1 MFFTVIL
8 CLTFCVL
15 YYNKMPYF
23 FIFYTDT
30 LCLTFHALN
39 CYPMPYF
46 LCSLLIHYAVLNC
59 YPMPYFL
66 CSAVIHYALLF
77 MLFTDTLCFIIWFF
91 FTDTLCLY
99 YSLCLTF
106 WCTLCPSHS
115 RPPARWVGPARVQCP
130 VLRSPSGWQVLT
142 DWHWPRTDKGQNSSN
157 KHLKIWYMFNIWLII
172 FPWILCFL
180 NLLISK

>member
-1 MFFTVIL
+1 MPYFLCSLLLYNVLLFMFFTVIL

-77 MLFTDTLCFIIWFF
+77 MLFTDTLCFIICFF
-91 FTDTLCLY
+91 
-99 YSLCLTF
+99 
-106 WCTLCPSHS
+106 
-115 RPPARWVGPARVQCP
+115 
-130 VLRSPSGWQVLT
+130 
-142 DWHWPRTDKGQNSSN
+142 
-157 KHLKIWYMFNIWLII
+157 
-172 FPWILCFL
+172 
-180 NLLISK
+180 LLIHYAFTIHYALLFDVLYVHLILVLQPGGWGQHGSNVQFYDLLLGGKC